1 MRNARRLARR
11 CFDVNSMGFFEY
23 LGSRWDDLLELS
35 IEHAQVVLVSLF
47 IATVIGV
54 SVGVLTYRRPAAAQ
68 VALAVASTTLTIP
81 SFALFTI
88 VGVLFPFLGLGFLPT
103 MVVLSAYAVLSILR
117 NTITGLQS
125 VDPAIR
131 ESAKGMGLSD
141 RQVLMKIEM
150 PLAWPVIIAG
160 IRVSALLILGIA
172 AIAAYV
178 NGPGL
183 GGDIFSGLSRIGGAN
198 SLNLVL
204 GGMLGI
210 IVLALVFE
218 VLFAVLSRF
227 TTSKGLN

>member
-1 MRNARRLARR
+1 M
-11 CFDVNSMGFFEY
+11 NSMGFFEY
-23 LGSRWDDLLELS
+23 LASRWDDLLELS

-47 IATVIGV
+47 VATVIGV
-54 SVGVLTYRRPAAAQ
+54 SLGILTYRRPAAAQ
-68 VALAVASTTLTIP
+68 VVLAVFSTILTIP
-81 SFALFTI
+81 SFALFGI
-88 VGVLFPFLGLGFLPT
+88 VLSLPFMGLGYTPT
-103 MVVLSAYAVLSILR
+103 VVALSAYAVLSILR

-125 VDPAIR
+125 VDPAVT
-131 ESAKGMGLSD
+131 ESAKGMGLSEW
-141 RQVLMKIEM
+141 QVLFRIEM

-204 GGMLGI
+204 GGVLGI
-210 IVLALVFE
+210 VILALVFE
-218 VLFAVLSRF
+218 VLFAVLGRL
-227 TTSKGLN
+227 TTSRGLN

>member
-1 MRNARRLARR
+1 M
-11 CFDVNSMGFFEY
+11 NSMGFFEY

-141 RQVLMKIEM
+141 RQVLIKIEM

-183 GGDIFSGLSRIGGAN
+183 GGGHLLWPQPHRRREPSTWCW
-198 SLNLVL
+198 

>member
-1 MRNARRLARR
+1 M
-11 CFDVNSMGFFEY
+11 NSMGFFEY
-23 LGSRWDDLLELS
+23 LASRWDDLLELS

-54 SVGVLTYRRPAAAQ
+54 SLGVLTYRRPAAAQ
-68 VALAVASTTLTIP
+68 VVLAVFSAILTIP
-81 SFALFTI
+81 SFALFGI
-88 VGVLFPFLGLGFLPT
+88 VLSLPFMGLGYTPT
-103 MVVLSAYAVLSILR
+103 VVALSAYAVLSILR

-125 VDPAIR
+125 VDPAVT
-131 ESAKGMGLSD
+131 ESAKGMGLSEW
-141 RQVLMKIEM
+141 QVLFKIEM

-204 GGMLGI
+204 GGVLGI
-210 IVLALVFE
+210 VILALVFE
-218 VLFAVLSRF
+218 VLFAVLGRL
-227 TTSKGLN
+227 TTSRGLG

>member
-1 MRNARRLARR
+1 MGERYYSWSY
-11 CFDVNSMGFFEY
+11 VWGVGMNSMGFFEY
-23 LGSRWDDLLELS
+23 LASRWDDLLELS
-35 IEHAQVVLVSLF
+35 IEHAQVVLVSLL

-54 SVGVLTYRRPAAAQ
+54 SLGILTYRRPAAAQ
-68 VALAVASTTLTIP
+68 VVLAIASTILTIP
-81 SFALFTI
+81 SFALFGLLI
-88 VGVLFPFLGLGFLPT
+88 PLLGLGYKPT
-103 MVVLSAYAVLSILR
+103 VVALSAYALLSILR
-117 NTITGLQS
+117 NTITGLRS
-125 VDPAIR
+125 VDPAIT
-131 ESAKGMGLSD
+131 ESAKGMGLSNMQQLV
-141 RQVLMKIEM
+141 RIEL

-204 GGMLGI
+204 GGFLGI

-218 VLFAVLSRF
+218 ALFAVLGRL

>member
-1 MRNARRLARR
+1 M
-11 CFDVNSMGFFEY
+11 NSMGFLEY
-23 LGSRWDDLLELS
+23 LASRWDDLLELS
-35 IEHAQVVLVSLF
+35 IEHAQVVLVSLL

-54 SVGVLTYRRPAAAQ
+54 SLGVLTYRRPAAAQ
-68 VALAVASTTLTIP
+68 VVLAVASAILTIP
-81 SFALFTI
+81 SFALFGLLI
-88 VGVLFPFLGLGFLPT
+88 PVMGLGYKPT
-103 MVVLSAYAVLSILR
+103 VVALSSYALLSILR

-125 VDPAIR
+125 VDPAIT
-131 ESAKGMGLSD
+131 ESAKGMGMSNLQQLV
-141 RQVLMKIEM
+141 RIEL

-160 IRVSALLILGIA
+160 IRVSALLILGIG

-204 GGMLGI
+204 GGFLGI

-218 VLFAVLSRF
+218 ALFAVLGRL

>member
-1 MRNARRLARR
+1 
-11 CFDVNSMGFFEY
+11 MGFFEY
-23 LGSRWDDLLELS
+23 LASRWDDLLELS

-54 SVGVLTYRRPAAAQ
+54 SLGVLTYRRPAAAQ
-68 VALAVASTTLTIP
+68 VVLAVFSAILTIP
-81 SFALFTI
+81 SFALFGI
-88 VGVLFPFLGLGFLPT
+88 VLSLPFMGLGYTPT
-103 MVVLSAYAVLSILR
+103 VVALSAYAVLSILR

-125 VDPAIR
+125 VDPAVT
-131 ESAKGMGLSD
+131 ESAKGMGLSEW
-141 RQVLMKIEM
+141 QVLFKIEM

-204 GGMLGI
+204 GGVLGI
-210 IVLALVFE
+210 VILALVFE
-218 VLFAVLSRF
+218 VLFAVLGRL
-227 TTSKGLN
+227 TTSRGLG

>member
-1 MRNARRLARR
+1 
-11 CFDVNSMGFFEY
+11 MGFLEY
-23 LGSRWDDLLELS
+23 LASRWDDLLELS
-35 IEHAQVVLVSLF
+35 IEHAQVVLVSLL

-54 SVGVLTYRRPAAAQ
+54 SLGVLTYRRPAAAQ
-68 VALAVASTTLTIP
+68 VVLAIASTILTIP
-81 SFALFTI
+81 SFALFGLLI
-88 VGVLFPFLGLGFLPT
+88 PVMGLGYKPT
-103 MVVLSAYAVLSILR
+103 VVALSSYALLSILR

-125 VDPAIR
+125 VDPAIT
-131 ESAKGMGLSD
+131 ESAKGMGMSNLQQLV
-141 RQVLMKIEM
+141 RIEL

-204 GGMLGI
+204 GGFLGI

-218 VLFAVLSRF
+218 ALFAVLGRL

>member
-1 MRNARRLARR
+1 M
-11 CFDVNSMGFFEY
+11 NSMGFFEY
-23 LGSRWDDLLELS
+23 LASRWDDLLELS
-35 IEHAQVVLVSLF
+35 LEHAQVVLVSLL

-54 SVGVLTYRRPAAAQ
+54 SLGILTYRRPAAAQ
-68 VALAVASTTLTIP
+68 VVLAIASTILTIP
-81 SFALFTI
+81 SFALFGLLI
-88 VGVLFPFLGLGFLPT
+88 PLLGLGYKPT
-103 MVVLSAYAVLSILR
+103 VVALSAYALLSILR
-117 NTITGLQS
+117 NTITGLRS
-125 VDPAIR
+125 VDPAIT
-131 ESAKGMGLSD
+131 ESAKGMGLSNMQQLV
-141 RQVLMKIEM
+141 RIEL

-204 GGMLGI
+204 GGFLGI

-218 VLFAVLSRF
+218 ALFAVLGRL

>member
-1 MRNARRLARR
+1 M
-11 CFDVNSMGFFEY
+11 NSMGFLEY
-23 LGSRWDDLLELS
+23 LASRWDDLLELS
-35 IEHAQVVLVSLF
+35 IEHAQVVLVSLL

-54 SVGVLTYRRPAAAQ
+54 SLGVLTYRRPAAAQ
-68 VALAVASTTLTIP
+68 VVLAVASAILTIP
-81 SFALFTI
+81 SFALFGLLI
-88 VGVLFPFLGLGFLPT
+88 PVMGLGYKPT
-103 MVVLSAYAVLSILR
+103 VVALSSYALLSILR

-125 VDPAIR
+125 VDPAIT
-131 ESAKGMGLSD
+131 ESAKGMGMSNLQQLV
-141 RQVLMKIEM
+141 RIEL

-204 GGMLGI
+204 GGFLGI

-218 VLFAVLSRF
+218 ALFAVLGRL

>member
-1 MRNARRLARR
+1 M
-11 CFDVNSMGFFEY
+11 NSMGFFEY
-23 LGSRWDDLLELS
+23 LVSRWDDLLELS
-35 IEHAQVVLVSLF
+35 IQHAQVVLVSLL

-54 SVGVLTYRRPAAAQ
+54 SLGILTYRRPAAAQ
-68 VALAVASTTLTIP
+68 SSLAVFSTILTIP
-81 SFALFTI
+81 SFALFTL
-88 VGVLFPFLGLGFLPT
+88 VGAIFPFLGLGFLPT
-103 MVVLSAYAVLSILR
+103 MVVLTAYAVLSILR

-125 VDPAIR
+125 VDPAVT

-141 RQVLMKIEM
+141 WQVLTKIEI

-198 SLNLVL
+198 AVNLVL
-204 GGMLGI
+204 GGVLGI
-210 IVLALVFE
+210 VILALVFE
-218 VLFAVLSRF
+218 VLFAVLGRL